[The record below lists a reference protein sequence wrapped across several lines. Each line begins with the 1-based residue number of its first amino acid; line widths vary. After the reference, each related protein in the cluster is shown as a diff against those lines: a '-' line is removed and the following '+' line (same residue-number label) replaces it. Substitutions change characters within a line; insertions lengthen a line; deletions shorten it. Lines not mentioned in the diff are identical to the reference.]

1 MRSSIPWKAR
11 RHRFFGLGVAL
22 LLSAPAAAAA
32 ERTDVLILKNGDHIT
47 GEIKK
52 LQRGSLEFKTDH
64 MGTLTVE
71 WPAVARL
78 TSSIDFEVVLD
89 GGRRLYG
96 TLAPDAEEGLLDVAG
111 AETETAPLPSVVE
124 ITPFEN
130 SFLSQV
136 NGSLSVGYSFAQSN
150 TTSSWNAAA
159 NARYRTRNYLT
170 TVNYSSLLNAQEG
183 SDTTTRNSLGLTFS
197 RFLGSRW
204 FAMGLAQF
212 LQSSELGVDL
222 RSTAGGAL
230 GNSIIRTNRTVL
242 APFAGIVYANSIFVG
257 STPSRN
263 ELLAMAG
270 VQHYLFTFGRH
281 KTDLTTT
288 FYVLPSLTESGHFR
302 LEFQSDYRIRLFSDF
317 YWNLNVFDSF
327 DNDPP
332 PDGAENDF
340 GVTTS
345 LQWSF

>member
-1 MRSSIPWKAR
+1 MRSSIPLKAR
-11 RHRFFGLGVAL
+11 CHRFFGLGVAL
-22 LLSAPAAAAA
+22 LLSVPAAA

-52 LQRGSLEFKTDH
+52 LQRGTLEFKTER
-64 MGTLTVE
+64 MGTLNVE

-89 GGRRLYG
+89 DGRKFYG

-111 AETETAPLPSVVE
+111 AAMETAPLPSVVE
-124 ITPFEN
+124 ITPFEK

-170 TVNYSSLLNAQEG
+170 TVSYSSLLNAQEG
-183 SDTTTRNSLGLTFS
+183 SATTTRNNLGLTFS
-197 RFLGSRW
+197 RFLGSSW

-230 GNSIIRTNRTVL
+230 GNSIIRTNRAVL
-242 APFAGIVYANSIFVG
+242 APFAGIGYSNSILVG

-263 ELLAMAG
+263 ELLALAG
-270 VQHYLFTFGRH
+270 VQHYLFTFGHH
-281 KTDLTTT
+281 KTDLTTS

-302 LEFQSDYRIRLFSDF
+302 LEFQSDYRIKPFSDF

-332 PDGAENDF
+332 PGGARNDS